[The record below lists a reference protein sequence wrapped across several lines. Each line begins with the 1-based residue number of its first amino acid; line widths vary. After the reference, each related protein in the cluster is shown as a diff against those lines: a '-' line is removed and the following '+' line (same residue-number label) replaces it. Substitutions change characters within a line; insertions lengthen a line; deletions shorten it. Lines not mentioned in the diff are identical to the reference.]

1 MRVLLDPRRPAA
13 PGARV
18 TASDLADLYAFPRGR
33 RWLRANFVAT
43 LDGSATGADGRSG
56 TINTPPDNRVF
67 ALQRDL
73 ADAVLVGAGT
83 VRAEGYERVR
93 PSRRRRVPPALVVVS
108 LSGRVPEG
116 LRTPTEGRGGGLFVT
131 CAAAGVRRIARARSV
146 LGSDAVVLAGDR
158 EVDLPAAVDG
168 LAALGLRHLL
178 CEGGPSLF
186 SSALAAGVVDELALT
201 LAPTLVG
208 GEAHRIT
215 AGPALRAPQGVA
227 LTPRLLVEEAGTVLG
242 LWRVSRG

>member
-18 TASDLADLYAFPRGR
+18 TAAELADLYAFPSGR
-33 RWLRANFVAT
+33 RWVRANFVAT

-67 ALQRDL
+67 ALQRHL

-83 VRAEGYERVR
+83 VRAEGYERIK
-93 PSRRRRVPPALVVVS
+93 PSRPRPVPPALVVVS
-108 LSGRVPEG
+108 ASGRVPEG
-116 LRTPTEGRGGGLFVT
+116 LRTPTEGRGAGLFVT
-131 CAAAGVRRIARARSV
+131 CGAAGDGRIARARSV
-146 LGSDAVVLAGDR
+146 LGTDAVVVAGER
-158 EVDLPAAVDG
+158 EVDLSAAVG
-168 LAALGLRHLL
+168 ALADLGLRHLL

-186 SSALAAGVVDELALT
+186 SSALAAGIVDELALT
-201 LAPTLVG
+201 LAPTVVG

-215 AGPALRAPQGVA
+215 AGPPLHAPEGVA
-227 LTPRLLVEEAGTVLG
+227 LRPRLLVEEAGTVLG